1 MRRIVSI
8 AAMCGCWAPAAPAEV
23 LKTQPACASSV
34 AHEADASVAAED
46 LNGPVNL
53 PPLELQL
60 RRDIPVRSAWFL
72 QAALGAIRVD
82 LHTGAVA
89 GQGGL
94 VLSTAPEAGC
104 D

>member
-8 AAMCGCWAPAAPAEV
+8 AAICACWAPAASAEI
-23 LKTQPACASSV
+23 LKTEPACAYSV
-34 AHEADASVAAED
+34 AHEPDADIAAED
-46 LNGPVNL
+46 LNGSINL

-72 QAALGAIRVD
+72 EAALGAIRLD
-82 LHTGAVA
+82 LHTGAAA

-94 VLSTAPEAGC
+94 DLSTAPDTGC